1 MSINATIRAA
11 VTPIVAVCVPDVYK
25 SAAGETPATEYC
37 TFNYSELPEVFADG
51 KPDVIR
57 YLVQLH
63 WMFPKGTSPFSK
75 KKQIKNALH
84 NAGLTYPSVT
94 NASDSDG
101 GHLIFECEATDGEV

>member
-1 MSINATIRAA
+1 MSINSTIRTAI
-11 VTPIVAVCVPDVYK
+11 TPIVAVCVPDVYT
-25 SAAGETPATEYC
+25 GTATEYC
-37 TFNYSELPEVFADG
+37 TFNYSELPEIFADG

-63 WMFPKGTSPFSK
+63 WMFPRNTSPFAK

>member
-1 MSINATIRAA
+1 MSINSTIRAA
-11 VTPIVAVCVPDVYK
+11 VTPIVAVCVPDVYT
-25 SAAGETPATEYC
+25 GTATEYC

-63 WMFPKGTSPFSK
+63 WMFPKSTSPFSK

-84 NAGLTYPSVT
+84 NAGLTYPSVAD
-94 NASDSDG
+94 ASDSDG